1 MPKEKCAT
9 KKEVKCEKYTV
20 DVPQTKTR
28 STCHWPAKQPDR
40 FCTRRS
46 DTDVFLDAG
55 SDYSEKLEYLG
66 KEIDDEIDYL
76 NVFPANFQ
84 GNPNDTATDKG
95 STIAPQFVT
104 AAPNYNIDTDS
115 PLKSYPDVGNEDYTF
130 PNNYNTSG
138 VLKEVE
144 APTAYAAGRLYHSL
158 DIPADIQPFSS
169 FYPNNA
175 QTQDTSQFQA
185 PAQIAYSADVRSRAP
200 VESRR
205 LPAQD
210 ASDFNPAVQAQSTGQ
225 GFFPDNMADI
235 FKTQISNGFADA
247 PGKNLWKRK
256 GGAGQPK
263 RPLPAS
269 TSTETV
275 SKFNAVPFSQ
285 TQNNK
290 YTHKENTQP
299 VNGKQASRFHYT
311 QSGNQASGFYNT
323 QSVNGNQAS
332 SFHNTQS
339 GNKASGFY
347 NTPSVNVNQASIYPN
362 NRSPNT
368 VEPQLHARTFTEE
381 KPWPEKR
388 SEPTTQQDIHGFD
401 DLSDFWPEW
410 GAKLK

>member
-1 MPKEKCAT
+1 M
-9 KKEVKCEKYTV
+9 
-20 DVPQTKTR
+20 
-28 STCHWPAKQPDR
+28 
-40 FCTRRS
+40 
-46 DTDVFLDAG
+46 
-55 SDYSEKLEYLG
+55 
-66 KEIDDEIDYL
+66 
-76 NVFPANFQ
+76 
-84 GNPNDTATDKG
+84 
-95 STIAPQFVT
+95 
-104 AAPNYNIDTDS
+104 
-115 PLKSYPDVGNEDYTF
+115 
-130 PNNYNTSG
+130 
-138 VLKEVE
+138 
-144 APTAYAAGRLYHSL
+144 
-158 DIPADIQPFSS
+158 
-169 FYPNNA
+169 
-175 QTQDTSQFQA
+175 
-185 PAQIAYSADVRSRAP
+185 
-200 VESRR
+200 
-205 LPAQD
+205 PAQD
-210 ASDFNPAVQAQSTGQ
+210 ASDFNPAVLAQSTGQ

-290 YTHKENTQP
+290 YTHNENTQP

-311 QSGNQASGFYNT
+311 QSGNKASGFYNTQSVSGNQASRFHNT